1 MQGIYADDLVYPL
14 FSDGSH
20 EAEEHQAGGEVPE
33 GLAGQGGQQRQRQ
46 GGAHRL
52 PQDPRGPRG
61 GGECDCDLRKTVLC
75 LPNIKLY
82 NLE

>member
-1 MQGIYADDLVYPL
+1 MLMEWNYADGLVFPL

-20 EAEEHQAGGEVPE
+20 EAEEHPAGREEPQ

-52 PQDPRGPRG
+52 PQDPGVPRG
-61 GGECDCDLRKTVLC
+61 RG
-75 LPNIKLY
+75 
-82 NLE
+82 